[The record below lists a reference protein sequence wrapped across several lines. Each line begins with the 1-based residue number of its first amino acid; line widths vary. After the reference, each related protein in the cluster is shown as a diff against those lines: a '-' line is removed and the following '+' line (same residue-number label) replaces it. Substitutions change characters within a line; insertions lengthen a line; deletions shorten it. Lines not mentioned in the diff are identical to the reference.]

1 MSPVLIPIIETVGVL
16 KMTHI
21 RIQIGEIDIYGTVND
36 SDVAKSVVS
45 VLPINSSFNIWGD
58 EIYFPIPI
66 ELDITDGQEV
76 VLAGDIAYWPPGHAL
91 CIFYGQT
98 PASRDGEIRAAS
110 EVYVIGNI
118 QGDADVLKS
127 IDKGAKISI
136 ELTAGR

>member
-1 MSPVLIPIIETVGVL
+1 M
-16 KMTHI
+16 
-21 RIQIGEIDIYGTVND
+21 
-36 SDVAKSVVS
+36 
-45 VLPINSSFNIWGD
+45 
-58 EIYFPIPI
+58 
-66 ELDITDGQEV
+66 
-76 VLAGDIAYWPPGHAL
+76 AGDIAYWPPGHAL

-127 IDKGAKISI
+127 VDKGAKISI

>member
-1 MSPVLIPIIETVGVL
+1 MSQVLIPIIETGGVL
-16 KMTHI
+16 IMTHI
-21 RIQIGEIDIYGTVND
+21 RIQIGEIEIYGTVND

-45 VLPINSSFNIWGD
+45 VLPINSSFNTWGD

-98 PASRDGEIRAAS
+98 TASRDGEIRAAS

-127 IDKGAKISI
+127 ADKGAKISI
-136 ELTAGR
+136 ELAAGR

>member
-1 MSPVLIPIIETVGVL
+1 MSPVLIPIIETEGVL

-21 RIQIGEIDIYGTVND
+21 RIQIGEIEIYGTVND
-36 SDVAKSVVS
+36 SDVATSVVS
-45 VLPINSSFNIWGD
+45 VLPINSSFNTWGD
-58 EIYFPIPI
+58 EIYFPIAI

-98 PASRDGEIRAAS
+98 PASIDGEIRAAS

-127 IDKGAKISI
+127 VDKGAKISI

>member
-21 RIQIGEIDIYGTVND
+21 RIQIGEIEIYGTVND
-36 SDVAKSVVS
+36 SDVAKSVIS
-45 VLPINSSFNIWGD
+45 ILPINSSFNTWGD

-127 IDKGAKISI
+127 VDKGAKISI

>member
-1 MSPVLIPIIETVGVL
+1 MSQVLIPIIETGGVL

-21 RIQIGEIDIYGTVND
+21 RFQIGELEIYGTVND

-45 VLPINSSFNIWGD
+45 VLPINSSFNTWGD

-127 IDKGAKISI
+127 VDKGSKISI

>member
-1 MSPVLIPIIETVGVL
+1 MSQVLIPIIETGGVL

-21 RIQIGEIDIYGTVND
+21 RIQIGEIEIYGTVND

-45 VLPINSSFNIWGD
+45 VLPINSSFNTWGD

-127 IDKGAKISI
+127 VDKGAKISI

>member
-1 MSPVLIPIIETVGVL
+1 
-16 KMTHI
+16 MTRI
-21 RIQIGEIDIYGTVND
+21 RIQIGEIEIYGAVND

-45 VLPINSSFNIWGD
+45 VLPINSSFNTWGD

-118 QGDADVLKS
+118 QADAAVLKS
-127 IDKGAKISI
+127 VDKGAKISI
-136 ELTAGR
+136 ELAAGR

>member
-1 MSPVLIPIIETVGVL
+1 MSPVLIPIIETGGVL

-21 RIQIGEIDIYGTVND
+21 RIQIGEIEIYGAVND

-45 VLPINSSFNIWGD
+45 VLPINSSFNTWGD

-91 CIFYGQT
+91 CIFYGET

-118 QGDADVLKS
+118 QADADVLKS
-127 IDKGAKISI
+127 VDKGAKISI

>member
-1 MSPVLIPIIETVGVL
+1 MSQVLIPIIETGGVL

-21 RIQIGEIDIYGTVND
+21 RIQIGETEIYGTVND

-45 VLPINSSFNIWGD
+45 VLPINSSFNTWGD

-127 IDKGAKISI
+127 ADKEAKISI
-136 ELTAGR
+136 ELVAGR

>member
-1 MSPVLIPIIETVGVL
+1 MSQVLIPIIETGGVL

-21 RIQIGEIDIYGTVND
+21 RIQIGETEIYGTVND

-45 VLPINSSFNIWGD
+45 VLPINSSFNTWGD

-127 IDKGAKISI
+127 ADKGAKISI
-136 ELTAGR
+136 ELAAGR

>member
-1 MSPVLIPIIETVGVL
+1 MGSE
-16 KMTHI
+16 MCI
-21 RIQIGEIDIYGTVND
+21 RDR
-36 SDVAKSVVS
+36 
-45 VLPINSSFNIWGD
+45 
-58 EIYFPIPI
+58 
-66 ELDITDGQEV
+66 DITDGQEV

-127 IDKGAKISI
+127 ADKGAKISI
-136 ELTAGR
+136 ELVAGR

>member
-1 MSPVLIPIIETVGVL
+1 MSQVLIPIIETGGVL

-21 RIQIGEIDIYGTVND
+21 RIQIGEIEIYGTVND
-36 SDVAKSVVS
+36 SDVANSVVS
-45 VLPINSSFNIWGD
+45 VLPINSSFNTWGD

-127 IDKGAKISI
+127 ADKGAKISI
-136 ELTAGR
+136 ELAAGR

>member
-1 MSPVLIPIIETVGVL
+1 VSPVLIPIIETVGVL

-21 RIQIGEIDIYGTVND
+21 RIQIGEIDIYGIVND

-45 VLPINSSFNIWGD
+45 VLPINSSFNTWGD

-127 IDKGAKISI
+127 ADKGAKISI
-136 ELTAGR
+136 ELAAGR

>member
-1 MSPVLIPIIETVGVL
+1 
-16 KMTHI
+16 MTRI
-21 RIQIGEIDIYGTVND
+21 RIQIGEIEIYGAVND

-45 VLPINSSFNIWGD
+45 VLPINSSFNTWGD

-118 QGDADVLKS
+118 LGDADVLKS
-127 IDKGAKISI
+127 ADKGAKISI
-136 ELTAGR
+136 ELAAGR

>member
-1 MSPVLIPIIETVGVL
+1 MSQVLIPIIEAGGVL

-21 RIQIGEIDIYGTVND
+21 RIQIGEIEIYGTVNG

-45 VLPINSSFNIWGD
+45 VLPINSSFNTWGD

-98 PASRDGEIRAAS
+98 PAISDGEIRAAS

-127 IDKGAKISI
+127 VDKGAKISI

>member
-1 MSPVLIPIIETVGVL
+1 MSPVLIPIIETGGVL

-21 RIQIGEIDIYGTVND
+21 RIQIGEIEIYGTVND

-45 VLPINSSFNIWGD
+45 VLPINSSFNTWGD

-118 QGDADVLKS
+118 QADADVLKS
-127 IDKGAKISI
+127 VDKGAKISI
-136 ELTAGR
+136 ELAAGR

>member
-1 MSPVLIPIIETVGVL
+1 MSPVLIPIIETGGVL

-21 RIQIGEIDIYGTVND
+21 RIQIGEIEIYGTVND
-36 SDVAKSVVS
+36 SDVSKSVVS
-45 VLPINSSFNIWGD
+45 VLPINSSFNTWGD

-98 PASRDGEIRAAS
+98 PASIDGEIRAAS

-127 IDKGAKISI
+127 VDKGAKISI

>member
-1 MSPVLIPIIETVGVL
+1 MKVVATALLNLIGKKNTLKIIL
-16 KMTHI
+16 
-21 RIQIGEIDIYGTVND
+21 DN
-36 SDVAKSVVS
+36 
-45 VLPINSSFNIWGD
+45 LPIEGIVNTWGD

-127 IDKGAKISI
+127 ADKGAKISI
-136 ELTAGR
+136 ELAAGR

>member
-1 MSPVLIPIIETVGVL
+1 MSQVLIPIIETGGVL

-21 RIQIGEIDIYGTVND
+21 RIQIGEIEIYGTVND
-36 SDVAKSVVS
+36 ADVAKSVVS
-45 VLPINSSFNIWGD
+45 VLPINSSFNTWGD

-127 IDKGAKISI
+127 ADKGAKISI
-136 ELTAGR
+136 ELAAGR